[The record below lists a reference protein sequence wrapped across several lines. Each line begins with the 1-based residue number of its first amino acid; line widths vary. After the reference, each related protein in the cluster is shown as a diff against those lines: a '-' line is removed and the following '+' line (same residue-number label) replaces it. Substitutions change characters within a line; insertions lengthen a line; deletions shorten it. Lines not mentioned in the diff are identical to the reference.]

1 MNGIRSLLPD
11 RTRVVA
17 SWRSDHRR
25 FLRTVAPWLTVVA
38 VAALIGAVAG
48 GSEWLG
54 LALAALVLGLGVY
67 VADPVLL
74 AVIVLPGSLLLQ
86 RVGGS
91 STNLSVAD
99 LLVFLAGVVCL
110 FRVRWREAGHLRQFL
125 KAIVWYQAVLI
136 LVVMAHP
143 NRYDIVEWFHRFS
156 YLAASVLVGWVVAT
170 SGRARQTFRLFL
182 WCSALLAVMAME
194 HAVKGHF
201 QPAQWGSYQKNAIGA
216 VMWVAIA
223 VAQINPP
230 WAQLRRA
237 ETRVLE
243 LFCIGGLLASQS
255 RQAAISLIVA
265 LVAVTILNPEVRRR
279 SKLALLGLIPLAV
292 AVYYSFSIAARNN
305 PKFNSVSIRFGQIGD
320 ALHVWHLSPLL
331 GLGMRF
337 YYLPQYLTVTAPPN
351 VLIDNLAST
360 GIVGSIAFFYLVY
373 MTMRTMG
380 RLPYVFGTLG
390 LAILLGHYVDGLFDI
405 FFIGA
410 SMIPPFLIAG
420 ISLGMADADRRGPV
434 GVPTAVVPKETTSA
448 PQRALSE
455 PRRRPVRHEL
465 RSVGAMVSGRWRSS
479 LSTAPNAR

>member
-1 MNGIRSLLPD
+1 MIRIRNLLPD
-11 RTRVVA
+11 RPDRTRGA
-17 SWRSDHRR
+17 LSRRSDSRR
-25 FLRTVAPWLTVVA
+25 LLWTLAPCLAVVV

-48 GSEWLG
+48 GSEWVG
-54 LALAALVLGLGVY
+54 LALAALVLGLGIY
-67 VADPVLL
+67 VADPILL

-91 STNLSVAD
+91 GTNLSVAD

-110 FRVRWREAGHLRQFL
+110 FHVRWQEAGYLRQFL
-125 KAIVWYQAVLI
+125 KGIVWYQAVLI

-143 NRYDIVEWFHRFS
+143 NRYDVVEWFHRFS
-156 YLAASVLVGWVVAT
+156 YLAASVLVGWVVA
-170 SGRARQTFRLFL
+170 SNGRTRQTLRLFL
-182 WCSALLAVMAME
+182 WCSALLAVLAME
-194 HAVKGHF
+194 HAVTGHF

-216 VMWVAIA
+216 VMWVAVA

-243 LFCIGGLLASQS
+243 VFCIGGLLASQS

-265 LVAVTILNPEVRRR
+265 LVAVTVLNPDVRRR
-279 SKLALLGLIPLAV
+279 SKLVLLGLAPLAV
-292 AVYYSFSIAARNN
+292 AVYYSFSVAARNN
-305 PKFNSVSIRFGQIGD
+305 PQFNSVSIRFGQIGD
-320 ALHVWHLSPLL
+320 ALHVWHLSPIL

-337 YYLPQYLTVTAPPN
+337 YYLPQYITVTAPPN
-351 VLIDNLAST
+351 VIIDNLAST

-420 ISLGMADADRRGPV
+420 ISLGMADADRREPV
-434 GVPTAVVPKETTSA
+434 GAPMLATNDTAGARRQPLVDSG
-448 PQRALSE
+448 
-455 PRRRPVRHEL
+455 RRRSDKTSGPSEML
-465 RSVGAMVSGRWRSS
+465 R
-479 LSTAPNAR
+479 